1 MPVLFGSIKPIAEKY
16 GNLFVI
22 SVSLMNNDEA
32 SYNLQWFD
40 HAELTKNWENKYII
54 HQEISRK
61 TEKLT
66 PLSGWTPC

>member
-1 MPVLFGSIKPIAEKY
+1 
-16 GNLFVI
+16 
-22 SVSLMNNDEA
+22 MNNDEA

-40 HAELTKNWENKYII
+40 HAERKKNRENKYII

-66 PLSGWTPC
+66 PLRGWTPC

>member
-1 MPVLFGSIKPIAEKY
+1 
-16 GNLFVI
+16 
-22 SVSLMNNDEA
+22 MNNDEA

-40 HAELTKNWENKYII
+40 HAELTKNRENKYII

-66 PLSGWTPC
+66 PLRGWTPF

>member
-1 MPVLFGSIKPIAEKY
+1 
-16 GNLFVI
+16 
-22 SVSLMNNDEA
+22 MNNDEA

-40 HAELTKNWENKYII
+40 HAELTKNRENKYII

-66 PLSGWTPC
+66 PLSGWTPCQCWAWKILSKNRGMYL